1 MKPNHHHLS
10 LGMRSRAPALVFTAR
25 SRNPLRSL
33 NEWKR
38 ALTVTSV
45 TPASTVTTLSLR
57 ITEARPR
64 LGTYSPKPFKNNFFK
79 NHPCRHG
86 RMCKLLTNKMIILY
100 NDRPDRHKMTLERHK
115 KVLRQSLK
123 GIKTNLQSIALE
135 LIFCC
140 FCLAEICSAKVKDML
155 CPSESYTQ

>member
-1 MKPNHHHLS
+1 
-10 LGMRSRAPALVFTAR
+10 
-25 SRNPLRSL
+25 
-33 NEWKR
+33 
-38 ALTVTSV
+38 
-45 TPASTVTTLSLR
+45 
-57 ITEARPR
+57 
-64 LGTYSPKPFKNNFFK
+64 
-79 NHPCRHG
+79 
-86 RMCKLLTNKMIILY
+86 MCKLLTNKMIILY

-155 CPSESYTQ
+155 CPSESNSQ